1 MTDPWDEISPSD
13 DAGTIHLRR
22 ADPDHPLDLFR
33 GRDHEGN
40 YIFSFKGKFAEQGL
54 IRTTPSSR
62 PWRSPLSTGKTTSGN
77 SLFACW
83 RNRTSTSFER
93 FVRT

>member
-1 MTDPWDEISPSD
+1 MTDPWNEISPSD

-40 YIFSFKGKFAEQGL
+40 YIFSFKGKFAEQ
-54 IRTTPSSR
+54 R
-62 PWRSPLSTGKTTSGN
+62 
-77 SLFACW
+77 
-83 RNRTSTSFER
+83 
-93 FVRT
+93 